1 MDEFNLRT
9 KSQAEYGPRLVDGN
23 RANESGISVDNRSP
37 DIAKKQKRH
46 VTEINFTAYGIKEDY
61 AKKIHEK
68 RAMQSSAQA
77 LRN

>member
-1 MDEFNLRT
+1 MEECNLRI

-23 RANESGISVDNRSP
+23 RANESGISEDNRSP
-37 DIAKKQKRH
+37 DYAKKQKRH
-46 VTEINFTAYGIKEDY
+46 VTEINFTAYGINEDHS
-61 AKKIHEK
+61 KKIHDK